1 MGKQGQTLFLVTL
14 TVLLLA
20 ACSQPA
26 LKRAAHDIL
35 QQHRCEQSQARG
47 SCQRSWNDEYAA
59 WQAQYVAYQAAL
71 AGAET
76 AERDAGLGWYEPPTS
91 VVIRA
96 R

>member
-35 QQHRCEQSQARG
+35 QQHRCEQSQARD
-47 SCQRSWNDEYAA
+47 SCQRSCNDECAA
-59 WQAQYVAYQAAL
+59 WQAQYAEYRAAL
-71 AGAET
+71 AGGEP
-76 AERDAGLGWYEPPTS
+76 AERDAGLGWYDPATS